1 MENLTIKVLKEI
13 DEWGRT
19 SAIRKEDMSLFIYEL
34 LYTIYSSKDGEQL
47 IDITKMKDIFE
58 LVEQVIK
65 KNTGK
70 NNVEKTKL
78 LIGIQKD
85 FGKFKYVELDYS
97 NLFKILSVMNV
108 STIREIM
115 KLDLTEKFYSMRW
128 EFSTPKAII
137 TLAKKLLDIKE
148 NDKVLDICSGI
159 GDFLVGIT
167 SEYNCKLVNG
177 IDINAQASI
186 IAKIRLAVLTNN
198 EGIIDTD
205 DALTHVFKHKYNKIF
220 CNYPF
225 GLRIDNYKLGEI
237 KSRKDLFYSWDK
249 YIGGSTDWIFVNTV
263 ISQLESSGKAL
274 MIMPDGPLFKM
285 ADKNYKIDLLSDGM
299 IETIIKL
306 PQNIFPFTM
315 ISLNLVLF
323 SKQNNQN
330 LRFIDATKEF
340 EKKNR
345 KNELLVDNVLSLI
358 DSVDNDKVKT
368 VEYNNIINNSAI
380 LTVDNYVGQK
390 EIIYHNPHKLSEYII
405 DRFRGYQM
413 TSSQQKELE
422 DPNGEYEVLTISD
435 IDNGNISNN
444 LTKININD
452 NKFDR
457 YLIENGDIIISSKG
471 TRIKIAV
478 ADIGNRKIIANGNLI
493 VLRIDQNKLNPYYLE
508 MFLNSSDGQT
518 ILKQIQTG
526 TVIISINPS
535 RLESIIISTLPFE
548 EQNVVANKYKA
559 KQKQITLAQA
569 HIKKLENELDNFFED
584 EVEVLFE

>member
-1 MENLTIKVLKEI
+1 
-13 DEWGRT
+13 
-19 SAIRKEDMSLFIYEL
+19 
-34 LYTIYSSKDGEQL
+34 
-47 IDITKMKDIFE
+47 
-58 LVEQVIK
+58 
-65 KNTGK
+65 
-70 NNVEKTKL
+70 
-78 LIGIQKD
+78 
-85 FGKFKYVELDYS
+85 
-97 NLFKILSVMNV
+97 
-108 STIREIM
+108 
-115 KLDLTEKFYSMRW
+115 
-128 EFSTPKAII
+128 
-137 TLAKKLLDIKE
+137 
-148 NDKVLDICSGI
+148 
-159 GDFLVGIT
+159 
-167 SEYNCKLVNG
+167 
-177 IDINAQASI
+177 
-186 IAKIRLAVLTNN
+186 
-198 EGIIDTD
+198 
-205 DALTHVFKHKYNKIF
+205 
-220 CNYPF
+220 
-225 GLRIDNYKLGEI
+225 
-237 KSRKDLFYSWDK
+237 
-249 YIGGSTDWIFVNTV
+249 
-263 ISQLESSGKAL
+263 